1 MGDCSC
7 GCGRGW
13 ACCRPWGVCEEE
25 VRRAI
30 GGSEEECEGCGWVR
44 EGLRSWARP
53 CSLLG
58 TWLEG
63 KPDNM
68 KEEERPPPTC
78 KGSKVCVC
86 VLAL

>member
-1 MGDCSC
+1 M
-7 GCGRGW
+7 
-13 ACCRPWGVCEEE
+13 
-25 VRRAI
+25 
-30 GGSEEECEGCGWVR
+30 R

-68 KEEERPPPTC
+68 KEEERPPPTWKLGC
-78 KGSKVCVC
+78 SLSSEGRTRDSGGPLLSLGLLLLERKEGGCRRVKLGSEGWES
-86 VLAL
+86 LSSS